1 MLSPRK
7 DVADGLVLEALDSDP
22 AVSSDL
28 SHATA
33 DERPQLLGSQ
43 MNRGSLHH
51 LIVNIVAA
59 TLLA

>member
-1 MLSPRK
+1 
-7 DVADGLVLEALDSDP
+7 VLEALDSDP

-59 TLLA
+59 TLPD